1 MVKNSSEI
9 ADILGLEGQEIS
21 DLDGSNKIEEYNFDS
36 LAIVMLQSFLDDECN
51 IQIDPDDIPEF
62 KDISQLDSFIE
73 MHKNNAKN

>member
-9 ADILGLEGQEIS
+9 IEILGLEGQEIS

>member
-9 ADILGLEGQEIS
+9 ADILGLEGQEIL

>member
-9 ADILGLEGQEIS
+9 VEILGLEGQEIL

-51 IQIDPDDIPEF
+51 IQIDPDDIPDF
-62 KDISQLDSFIE
+62 KDISQLDSFLE